1 MRVLKNTR
9 LEKGCV
15 GLENRRPPLDG
26 EPDLTIST
34 GSHIITLMGRTLNKG
49 HMGNVGL
56 NLSKIYDG
64 FFPFSLNEGG
74 IWGWHFRQ
82 AVTTS
87 FSTMK

>member
-56 NLSKIYDG
+56 TLLLKDVVLVEGWGQCEVSINPMRSIE
-64 FFPFSLNEGG
+64 FS
-74 IWGWHFRQ
+74 H
-82 AVTTS
+82 
-87 FSTMK
+87 